1 MKFISCFKGLD
12 LETNHNESNC
22 ESLQGLSAIHA
33 YCVQR
38 RIHLAILFSQFS
50 RTILKLGE
58 QYRLAA

>member
-38 RIHLAILFSQFS
+38 RIHLAILFPNLADNSQ
-50 RTILKLGE
+50 LGNNT
-58 QYRLAA
+58 AAA